1 MRRIA
6 LLSLLH
12 DRGKLGAAIAGVAF
26 AGMLVLI
33 QSGIYQGFRVTSSTL
48 IEHVGG
54 DLWVTGR
61 GCPVLDN
68 GEPLS
73 AGVRMLARSDPAVA
87 RVRPLIFSFHQARKR
102 GGGVEYVEVVATE
115 ALPGRLVPWSLE
127 AGLPEDVERGSRVAI
142 DRSDLGKLELP
153 DDPIGS
159 EIEIGGE
166 TLHVAAVTQGIH
178 GFTLSPYV
186 FTDPLTAR
194 RILGMTEEEATYWIV
209 DLADPSAASS
219 VKQALERHPEL
230 QVRTRDDF
238 ARATEDYWVNGS
250 GAGIALAVSAIL
262 GVIVGIVVVSQ
273 TLYTLTTEHLREL
286 AMLKAIG
293 ATARELA
300 SFVGVQAG
308 FIALAGGGLGML
320 LAFAGQRV
328 VERAGLAVALSPGVL
343 ALGTGTIL
351 GICVLASVGS
361 VRTVV
366 RVEAARVFA

>member
-26 AGMLVLI
+26 AGMLVLV
-33 QSGIYQGFRVTSSTL
+33 QGGIYQGFRVTSSTL

-54 DLWVTGR
+54 DLWVMGR

-73 AGVRMLARSDPAVA
+73 AGVRMLARSHPAVA
-87 RVRPLIFSFHQARKR
+87 RVRPVLFSFHPARKS

-115 ALPGRLVPWSLE
+115 ALPDELVPWSLE
-127 AGLPEDVERGSRVAI
+127 SGLPHDLEAGSRVAI

-153 DDPIGS
+153 EHPIGS

-166 TLHVAAVTQGIH
+166 TLHVAAVTEGIH

-186 FTDPLTAR
+186 FTDPATAR
-194 RILGMTEEEATYWIV
+194 RILGMTEEEATYWVV
-209 DLADPSAASS
+209 DLADPSGATS
-219 VKQALERHPEL
+219 VKQALEAHPEL
-230 QVRTRDDF
+230 QVRTREEF

-293 ATARELA
+293 ATASELA

-308 FIALAGGGLGML
+308 LIALAGGGLGIALAL
-320 LAFAGQRV
+320 LGRHV
-328 VERAGLAVALSPGVL
+328 VARAGLAVVLSPGVL
-343 ALGTGTIL
+343 ALGTGSIV
-351 GICVLASVGS
+351 GICAVASLGS